1 LLKTVYSAAM
11 ASPLSNE
18 VAERTRIF
26 RALVPYFGTIQPS
39 AFFQRTSEFIAGVQR
54 IHPFIEGIYK
64 PRGSEYALSVSS
76 MLASPYSDEVFFN
89 ADRTWWM
96 RYSSKKGA
104 MDHAMNASLIRCM
117 TDRQPL
123 LVLRQVSDK
132 ASREGSRHRLLGLG
146 FVETFDPISSLF
158 RVRGLEWAEVSAY
171 LGVGLSDDLIET
183 ALRLESLEEW
193 VPFAAE
199 DRAVYQVSR
208 QKRDAAF
215 RSIVLANY
223 GHTCAVTGQRFHSQ
237 RHVEADGAHI
247 IGKEVHGTDD
257 PRNGIALS
265 KSAHWAF
272 DHGIFMI
279 SDQYEI
285 VVNPKVSSASVA
297 SFPAIELDRRKILLP
312 DDPYYCPH
320 PDALAWHKQEV
331 FDRFAP

>member
-1 LLKTVYSAAM
+1 MVFPS
-11 ASPLSNE
+11 SPSTSDT
-18 VAERTRIF
+18 AERLRIF
-26 RALVPYFGTIQPS
+26 RALVPYFGTVQSS

-64 PRGSEYALSVSS
+64 PAGATYALSISS

-104 MDHAMNASLIRCM
+104 MDHAMNASLIRCI

-123 LVLRQVSDK
+123 LVLRQISDK
-132 ASREGSRHRLLGLG
+132 TSREGSRHRLLGLG
-146 FVETFDPISSLF
+146 FVENFDPASSLF
-158 RVRGLEWAEVSAY
+158 RIRGLEWGEVSVY
-171 LGVGLSDDLIET
+171 LGIGLSDDLIET

-193 VPFAAE
+193 IPFAAE
-199 DRAVYQVSR
+199 DRAVYQISR

-223 GHTCAVTGQRFHSQ
+223 GHTCAVTGQKFHSPH
-237 RHVEADGAHI
+237 HVEADGAHI
-247 IGKEVHGTDD
+247 IGKEVRGTDD

-272 DHGIFMI
+272 DRGIFTI

-285 VVNPKVSSASVA
+285 VVNPKISSASVA
-297 SFPAIELDRRKILLP
+297 NFPAIELDRRKVLLP
-312 DDPYYCPH
+312 DDPYYRPH
-320 PDALAWHKQEV
+320 PDALAWHKAEV
-331 FDRFAP
+331 FDRFAS

>member
-1 LLKTVYSAAM
+1 
-11 ASPLSNE
+11 
-18 VAERTRIF
+18 
-26 RALVPYFGTIQPS
+26 
-39 AFFQRTSEFIAGVQR
+39 
-54 IHPFIEGIYK
+54 
-64 PRGSEYALSVSS
+64 
-76 MLASPYSDEVFFN
+76 MLASQYSDEVFFN
-89 ADRTWWM
+89 PDRTWWM
-96 RYSSKKGA
+96 KYSSKKGA
-104 MDHAMNASLIRCM
+104 MDHAMNASLVRCM

-132 ASREGSRHRLLGLG
+132 GSREGSRHRLLGLG
-146 FVETFDPISSLF
+146 FVETFDPASSLF
-158 RVRGLEWAEVSAY
+158 RIRGLEWSEVSAF

-199 DRAVYQVSR
+199 DRAVYRISR

-223 GHTCAVTGQRFHSQ
+223 GHSCAVTGQKFHSP

-247 IGKEVHGTDD
+247 IGKEVRGTDD

-272 DHGIFMI
+272 DRGIFTI

-285 VVNPKVSSASVA
+285 VVNPKIMRASVA
-297 SFPAIELDRRKILLP
+297 NFPTVEVNRRKILLP
-312 DDPYYCPH
+312 DDPYYRPH
-320 PDALAWHKQEV
+320 PDALAWHKEEV
-331 FDRFAP
+331 FNRFTP